1 MKKFFAFH
9 TIAGKI
15 NAGILIFGLAMGSVL
30 AVVLWQNRQAQ
41 LLSQRVAG
49 LHAKV
54 STIAVN
60 MRGDLNYVAMTQF
73 RQLLTRDPQDAKSR
87 RRTWE
92 RYLRTDYD
100 TLRQLAQLLSPA
112 ERLHLDT
119 LGLRLA
125 KMEAY
130 QNQVDSLLTQGNVV
144 DAPDSVALP
153 AGKVHLQ
160 EVIDEVADLRFEAR
174 LKLKDVGDERQ
185 ELLQAETQAIAT
197 LIGQSD
203 RAVVVIALLAVGS
216 FLALAVNMRRTV
228 RQSLHQVSGQLGQLA
243 QGGLSRPSELPT
255 NELAPVLQAGNLLN
269 EHLQAAAK
277 FAQAVGEG
285 HFGTPFVPAGP
296 QDALGHAL
304 LTMKN
309 RLQLAALADQQRQ
322 WASEG
327 LQACAHLIGQHR
339 GNPAELAKQWL
350 AAVVGHL
357 EANQAALLFYD
368 EPEARL
374 VLAASYAYGRH
385 KIGEMS
391 LAPGEGLAGQVFL
404 EKESQLFAQV
414 PASYARI
421 RSGLGEAGP
430 QNLVIVPVLANQE
443 PSGVVE
449 LASLSAFEP
458 HQVAWLEQACA
469 QLAVGMR

>member
-1 MKKFFAFH
+1 MKKFFVFG

-30 AVVLWQNRQAQ
+30 AVVLWQNHQAQ

-73 RQLLTRDPQDAKSR
+73 RQLLTRAPQDAKSR

-100 TLRQLAQLLSPA
+100 TLRQLAHLLSPA
-112 ERLHLDT
+112 EQFHLDT
-119 LGLRLA
+119 LGQWLA

-130 QNQVDSLLTQGNVV
+130 QNQVDSLLAQGSIV
-144 DAPDSVALP
+144 DAPDSVDLP
-153 AGKVHLQ
+153 PGQVHLQ
-160 EVIDEVADLRFEAR
+160 QVIDQVADLRFEAR

-197 LIGQSD
+197 LIGRSD
-203 RAVVVIALLAVGS
+203 RAVVGIALLAVGS

-228 RQSLHQVSGQLGQLA
+228 RQSLRQVSEQLGQLA
-243 QGGLSRPSELPT
+243 QGGLSRPSELPR

-269 EHLQAAAK
+269 EHLQAAAS

-285 HFGTPFVPAGP
+285 HFGTPFAPAGP

-304 LTMKN
+304 LTMKD
-309 RLQLAALADQQRQ
+309 RLQLAAQADQQRR

-339 GNPAELAKQWL
+339 ANPAELAKQWL
-350 AAVVGHL
+350 ATVVAQL
-357 EANQAALLFYD
+357 AANQAALFFYH
-368 EPEARL
+368 EPEGRL

-385 KIGEMS
+385 KVGEMH

-414 PASYARI
+414 PASHARI
-421 RSGLGEAGP
+421 GSGLGEAGP
-430 QNLVIVPVLANQE
+430 QHLLIVPLLANHV
-443 PSGVVE
+443 PVGVVE
-449 LASLSAFEP
+449 LASFTSLAP
-458 HQVAWLEQACA
+458 HHVAWLEQAAA